1 VTAAG
6 LGHHDDDDDDDDE
19 KRRPKTG
26 CAHRRLVS
34 QLSNADVINPGRIFT
49 HSSQTAVAA
58 AAQHSTK
65 PNQKTKRADVSILSM
80 MSSSSIKLGITRFLS
95 LSTHTHN
102 SNSRKWKKKKTE
114 SILGSYRPIPTPTHT
129 HTQRPLTHTE
139 QRLFLSLFTSGWRQ
153 PMLFLHVGHFSPA
166 NYISRLHTANSIYD
180 QHTHKHTHS

>member
-6 LGHHDDDDDDDDE
+6 LGHHDDDDDDE

-95 LSTHTHN
+95 LSLHTHTIPTAENGRRRKQSRSSALIDPYPPPHTHTHTHN
-102 SNSRKWKKKKTE
+102 
-114 SILGSYRPIPTPTHT
+114 GP
-129 HTQRPLTHTE
+129 
-139 QRLFLSLFTSGWRQ
+139 
-153 PMLFLHVGHFSPA
+153 
-166 NYISRLHTANSIYD
+166 
-180 QHTHKHTHS
+180 

>member
-1 VTAAG
+1 MINYLLLLLNRRLAVTAAG
-6 LGHHDDDDDDDDE
+6 LGHHDDDDDE
-19 KRRPKTG
+19 KRRPKTV

-65 PNQKTKRADVSILSM
+65 PNQKIKRADVSILSM

-95 LSTHTHN
+95 LSLHTHTHN
-102 SNSRKWKKKKTE
+102 SNSRKWKKKKKTE

-129 HTQRPLTHTE
+129 HTTALDTHRATTFSFSLYLWVAPADAFLTCRPL
-139 QRLFLSLFTSGWRQ
+139 FAS
-153 PMLFLHVGHFSPA
+153 
-166 NYISRLHTANSIYD
+166 
-180 QHTHKHTHS
+180 